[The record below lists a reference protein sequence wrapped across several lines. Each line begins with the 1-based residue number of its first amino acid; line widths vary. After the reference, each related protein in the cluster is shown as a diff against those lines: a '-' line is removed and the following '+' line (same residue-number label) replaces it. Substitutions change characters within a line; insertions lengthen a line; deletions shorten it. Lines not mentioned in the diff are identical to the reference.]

1 VSDDLYAAVVGQD
14 RAVEQLRAAA
24 RSPVHAYLLV
34 GPAGTGKLAAARA
47 FAASL
52 LCPNGGDGTCD
63 VCRRVLASVHPDV
76 IVLERQGASILVD
89 DAREISRIAWRSPT
103 EGDRKVVVL
112 TEFHLVDKAGPAL
125 LKTIEEPPPSTVFVV
140 LADQVP
146 HELVTIASRCCRIDF
161 GPIPTDTLAAVLE
174 GEGVD
179 GPSALAAAEASAG
192 RLDRARLLASDPG
205 FAARRAAWRQTVDR
219 LDGTGATAAVLATE
233 LLELVDGVIEPLRA
247 RQAEEQRALEERAK
261 QYGERGIGRRDLE
274 TRQKREQ
281 RRVRMDE
288 LRSGLAVL
296 AGAYRDHLA
305 AGVPGAPEWMAAVS
319 AVRKANEALQ
329 HNPNE
334 TLLLQAL
341 LVRLPRAPAILD
353 APPG

>member
-1 VSDDLYAAVVGQD
+1 VTADLYAAVVGQD

-24 RSPVHAYLLV
+24 RNPVHAYLLV
-34 GPAGTGKLAAARA
+34 GPGGTGKLAAARA
-47 FAASL
+47 FAASV

-63 VCRRVLASVHPDV
+63 VCRRVLNGVHPDV
-76 IVLERQGASILVD
+76 MILERQGASILVD
-89 DAREISRIAWRSPT
+89 DAREIARLASRSPT
-103 EGDRKVVVL
+103 EADRKVVVL

-125 LKTIEEPPPSTVFVV
+125 LKTIEEPPPSTVFVI
-140 LADQVP
+140 LAEQVP
-146 HELVTIASRCCRIDF
+146 QELVTIASRCYRIDF
-161 GPIPTDTLAAVLE
+161 GPIPPDKLAAVLE
-174 GEGVD
+174 GEGVE
-179 GPSALAAAEASAG
+179 PTAALAAAEAAAG

-205 FAARRAAWRQTVDR
+205 FAARRAAWRNAVDR
-219 LDGTGATAAVLATE
+219 LDGTGATAAALATE
-233 LLELVDGVIEPLRA
+233 LLELVDGVIDPVRA
-247 RQAEEQRALEERAK
+247 RQADDQRAMEERAK
-261 QYGERGIGRRDLE
+261 QYGERGVGRRDLE

-296 AGAYRDHLA
+296 AGAYRDRLTSGA
-305 AGVPGAPEWMAAVS
+305 PGAAVSMAAVT

>member
-1 VSDDLYAAVVGQD
+1 VYAAVVGQD
-14 RAVEQLRAAA
+14 RAVEHLRAAA

-34 GPAGTGKLAAARA
+34 GPAGTGKLAAARG
-47 FAASL
+47 FAAEL

-63 VCRRVLASVHPDV
+63 VCRRVLAGVHPDV
-76 IVLERQGASILVD
+76 IVLERLGASILVD
-89 DAREISRIAWRSPT
+89 DAREIARVASRSPT

-140 LADQVP
+140 LAEQVP
-146 HELVTIASRCCRIDF
+146 QELVTIASRCCRIDF

-174 GEGVD
+174 AEGVE
-179 GPSALAAAEASAG
+179 SAAALAAAEAAAG

-205 FAARRAAWRQTVDR
+205 FAARRAAWRSAVDR
-219 LDGTGATAAVLATE
+219 LDGTGATAAVLAAE
-233 LLELVDGVIEPLRA
+233 LLELVDGVIEPVRA
-247 RQAEEQRALEERAK
+247 RQAEEQLAMEERAK

-296 AGAYRDHLA
+296 AGAYRDHLV
-305 AGVPGAPEWMAAVS
+305 AGTPGAPEHMAAVA
-319 AVRKANEALQ
+319 AVRKANEALE